1 MRGTPPVATTLTT
14 SARCTI
20 VADVSDDPPTV
31 DELRRQQLA
40 QEQAERRELAV
51 SPTDAD
57 AERHLRRADKAS
69 YLRQK
74 LEEQEQA
81 DQTGADE

>member
-1 MRGTPPVATTLTT
+1 MRGASVISHTVTT
-14 SARCTI
+14 SARCPI
-20 VADVSDDPPTV
+20 VSDVSDDPPTV
-31 DELRRQQLA
+31 DKLKRQQLA

-57 AERHLRRADKAS
+57 AEKHLRRAEKAS

-81 DQTGADE
+81 DRTGAEK